1 MLALLSSAISFS
13 RDLNSTEEDEMENE
27 VQGAVE
33 YIRSRCLFTPKVG
46 LILGSGLGDYAD
58 HIEEPII
65 IRYKDIPGFP
75 VSSVHGHASQ
85 FVIGACMGHKV
96 IAMQGRFHFYEG
108 FSQQQIALAVRVM
121 RQLGI
126 EKLVVTNAAGGIN
139 NSFNPGT
146 LMVIT
151 DHINYSGSNPL
162 IGKNSDEFG
171 PRFPDMSN
179 VYDKNLRTKLL
190 VEAKHAGIELREGV
204 YMMFSGPS
212 YETPAEIRMA
222 RAVGADAV
230 GMSTVPEAITAAHCG
245 IKTIGISCITN
256 LAAGILEKPL
266 NHEEVIETAA
276 QSKKAFNRVLDLLFE
291 KVL

>member
-1 MLALLSSAISFS
+1 
-13 RDLNSTEEDEMENE
+13 MENT
-27 VQGAVE
+27 VQKAVE
-33 YIRSRCLFTPKVG
+33 YIRSICLLTPKVG
-46 LILGSGLGDYAD
+46 LILGSGLGDYAGN
-58 HIEEPII
+58 IEEPIVI
-65 IRYKDIPGFP
+65 PYKDIPGFP

-85 FVIGACMGHKV
+85 FVVGSCKGQKV

-108 FSQQQIALAVRVM
+108 FTQQQIALSVRVM
-121 RQLGI
+121 RSLGI

-139 NSFNPGT
+139 NSFDPGT

-162 IGKNSDEFG
+162 IGKNLDEFG

-179 VYDKNLRTKLL
+179 VYDKELRTMLL
-190 VEAKHAGIELREGV
+190 KEAVNAGIALREGV

-230 GMSTVPEAITAAHCG
+230 GMSTVPEAIAAAHCG

-256 LAAGILEKPL
+256 LAAGILDQPL
-266 NHEEVIETAA
+266 NHDEVIQTATRA
-276 QSKKAFNRVLDLLFE
+276 KKTFNRVLDLLFE